1 LIPLAFFF
9 TIIGIVT
16 FIVQFLIIITNN
28 YKKETLKSQAETYLC
43 LAVGIASII
52 SYFIYVGM
60 FIFLLIHRLRD
71 SSVLNSKSEILIKN
85 QIKSID

>member
-1 LIPLAFFF
+1 LAFFF

-52 SYFIYVGM
+52 SHFIYVGM

-71 SSVLNSKSEILIKN
+71 SNVLNSKSEILIKN